1 MIGVSLSISRP
12 SVILMNIGEKKL
24 VKSANLAWV
33 WCEGSLVVNVHQ
45 SPSSARHE
53 TAGNRGRHQQRRE
66 EQNSVFSPSMG
77 MIQYL

>member
-12 SVILMNIGEKKL
+12 SVILVNFGEKKL

-45 SPSSARHE
+45 SPSSAHE

-66 EQNSVFSPSMG
+66 EQNSVYSPSIG